1 MRLVIR
7 PTLIKYTY
15 ICNSTRI
22 LFIIILN
29 MDYNNNYFLINYSR
43 APQVLN
49 VWRHFAC
56 VDLPTVKY
64 IEEIT

>member
-1 MRLVIR
+1 
-7 PTLIKYTY
+7 
-15 ICNSTRI
+15 
-22 LFIIILN
+22 

-43 APQVLN
+43 ASQVLN